1 VCDRVERCCRQH
13 QTDLSPKPTTP
24 ASSQSRGIFVTTQWT
39 QVLATRGDSPEA
51 RQALSDLCAAYY
63 TPVFVLMRRAA
74 PSEEAARDLTQ
85 EFFSRLLSR
94 AGLGQVDRERGRF
107 RFFLLGAVKHFL
119 ADVHDEQTRLKRGG
133 GRLPISLDAGTDS
146 SPGMEI
152 ADASLPSPDLEFDR
166 EWAVTL
172 LDRALDR
179 LGREQA
185 EAGKEEQ
192 FPALKPWLTGDK
204 QEVLLADLAS
214 RLGMS
219 DGALRVTLHR
229 LRKRFRE
236 LVREEIAGT
245 VGDSTHVREEMGY
258 LLEVLSRG

>member
-1 VCDRVERCCRQH
+1 MMKVNKPH
-13 QTDLSPKPTTP
+13 QSDLTARPKTPTSSNSP
-24 ASSQSRGIFVTTQWT
+24 GIFVTTQWT
-39 QVLATRGDSPEA
+39 QVLATRGDSPGA

-63 TPVFVLMRRAA
+63 TPVFVMIRRAA

-85 EFFSRLLSR
+85 EFFARLLAR
-94 AGLGQVDRERGRF
+94 AGLGQADPERGRF

-133 GRLPISLDAGTDS
+133 GRVLISLDAGTDS

-152 ADASLPSPDLEFDR
+152 ANPSLPSPELEFDR

-172 LDRALDR
+172 LDRALER

-185 EAGKEEQ
+185 EAGKGEQ

-204 QEVLLADLAS
+204 QEVSQADLAA

-219 DGALRVTLHR
+219 EGALRVTLHR

-245 VGDSTHVREEMGY
+245 VGDSAHVREEMSY

>member
-1 VCDRVERCCRQH
+1 
-13 QTDLSPKPTTP
+13 LNPKPTTP

-63 TPVFVLMRRAA
+63 TPVFILIRRTT
-74 PSEEAARDLTQ
+74 PSEDAARDLTQ
-85 EFFSRLLSR
+85 EFFARLLSR
-94 AGLGQVDRERGRF
+94 AGLGHVDRERGRF

-119 ADVHDEQTRLKRGG
+119 ANVHDEQCRLKRGG
-133 GRLPISLDAGTDS
+133 GQAPVPLDAGTDS
-146 SPGMEI
+146 SPGLEI
-152 ADASLPSPDLEFDR
+152 ADASRPSPDLEFDR

-172 LDRALDR
+172 LARALDR

-185 EAGKEEQ
+185 EAGKGEQ

-204 QEVLLADLAS
+204 QDVSLADVAA
-214 RLGMS
+214 RLGTS
-219 DGALRVTLHR
+219 EGALRVALHR

-236 LVREEIAGT
+236 LVKEEIAGT
-245 VGDSTHVREEMGY
+245 VGDSVHVREEMGY
-258 LLEVLSRG
+258 LLEVLSRR

>member
-1 VCDRVERCCRQH
+1 MKADRPH
-13 QTDLSPKPTTP
+13 QTDLPARPTTP
-24 ASSQSRGIFVTTQWT
+24 ASSKSPSIFVTTQWT

-63 TPVFVLMRRAA
+63 TPVFVLIRRAT
-74 PSEEAARDLTQ
+74 PSEEVARDLTQ
-85 EFFSRLLSR
+85 EFFARLLSR
-94 AGLGQVDRERGRF
+94 AGLGQVDPKRGRF
-107 RFFLLGAVKHFL
+107 RFFLLGAVRHFL
-119 ADVHDEQTRLKRGG
+119 ADAHDEQTRLKRGG
-133 GRLPISLDAGTDS
+133 GRVPMSLDAGTDS
-146 SPGMEI
+146 SPGVEI

-185 EAGKEEQ
+185 GTGKGEQ

-204 QEVLLADLAS
+204 QEVTPADVAV

-219 DGALRVTLHR
+219 EGTLRVTLHR

-236 LVREEIAGT
+236 LVKEEIAGT
-245 VGDSTHVREEMGY
+245 VGDSAHVREEMGY

>member
-1 VCDRVERCCRQH
+1 MKAHRPN
-13 QTDLSPKPTTP
+13 QTDSTASRTAP
-24 ASSQSRGIFVTTQWT
+24 ASSKSPGIFVTTQWT
-39 QVLATRGDSPEA
+39 QVLATRGDSPQA

-63 TPVFVLMRRAA
+63 APVFVLIRRAT
-74 PSEEAARDLTQ
+74 PSEEVARDLTQ
-85 EFFSRLLSR
+85 EFFARLLLR
-94 AGLGQVDRERGRF
+94 AGLGQVDPERGRF
-107 RFFLLGAVKHFL
+107 RFFLLGAVKHIL
-119 ADVHDEQTRLKRGG
+119 ADVHDEQSRLKRGG
-133 GRLPISLDAGTDS
+133 GQSPVSLDAGTDS

-152 ADASLPSPDLEFDR
+152 ADASRPSPDLEFDR

-179 LGREQA
+179 LGREQT
-185 EAGKEEQ
+185 EAGKGEQ

-204 QEVLLADLAS
+204 QELSLADLAG

-219 DGALRVTLHR
+219 EGALRVALHR

-236 LVREEIAGT
+236 LVKEEIAGT
-245 VGDSTHVREEMGY
+245 VKDPTHLRDEMGY

>member
-1 VCDRVERCCRQH
+1 MKANRPH
-13 QTDLSPKPTTP
+13 QTELIAKPTTP
-24 ASSQSRGIFVTTQWT
+24 ASSQSRGFFVTTQWT

-63 TPVFVLMRRAA
+63 TPVFVMIRRAA

-85 EFFSRLLSR
+85 EFFARLLSR
-94 AGLGQVDRERGRF
+94 AGLGRVDPERGRF

-119 ADVHDEQTRLKRGG
+119 ADVHDEQCRLKRGG
-133 GRLPISLDAGTDS
+133 GRVPISLDAGTDS
-146 SPGMEI
+146 TPGLEI
-152 ADASLPSPDLEFDR
+152 ADTSRPSPELEFDR

-185 EAGKEEQ
+185 AVGNGQQ

-204 QEVLLADLAS
+204 QEVSLSDLAA
-214 RLGMS
+214 RFELTE
-219 DGALRVTLHR
+219 GALRVALHR

-245 VGDSTHVREEMGY
+245 VGDSAHVREEMSY

>member
-1 VCDRVERCCRQH
+1 MMANRPH
-13 QTDLSPKPTTP
+13 QTDLTARPTTP
-24 ASSQSRGIFVTTQWT
+24 ASTKSPGIFVTTQWT

-63 TPVFVLMRRAA
+63 TPVFILMRRAS

-85 EFFSRLLSR
+85 EFFARLLSR
-94 AGLGQVDRERGRF
+94 AGLGQVDPERGRF
-107 RFFLLGAVKHFL
+107 RFFLLGAVRHFL
-119 ADVHDEQTRLKRGG
+119 ADVHDEQCRLKRGG
-133 GRLPISLDAGTDS
+133 GRVPISLDAGTDS
-146 SPGMEI
+146 SPDLE
-152 ADASLPSPDLEFDR
+152 AAVTTAPSLDLEFDR
-166 EWAVTL
+166 EWAMTL

-185 EAGKEEQ
+185 EAGKGEQ

-204 QEVLLADLAS
+204 QEVSLADLAA
-214 RLGMS
+214 RLGMGE
-219 DGALRVTLHR
+219 GALRVALHR

-245 VGDSTHVREEMGY
+245 VGDSAHVREEMGY
-258 LLEVLSRG
+258 LLEVLSQG

>member
-1 VCDRVERCCRQH
+1 MKANKPH
-13 QTDLSPKPTTP
+13 QTDLTARPTTP
-24 ASSQSRGIFVTTQWT
+24 ASTKARGIFVTTQWT
-39 QVLATRGDSPEA
+39 RVLATRGDSPEA

-63 TPVFVLMRRAA
+63 TPVFVLIRRAA

-85 EFFSRLLSR
+85 EFFARLLAR
-94 AGLGQVDRERGRF
+94 AGLGQVDPERGRF

-119 ADVHDEQTRLKRGG
+119 ADVHDEQSRLKRGG
-133 GRLPISLDAGTDS
+133 GRVPISLDAGTDS
-146 SPGMEI
+146 SPGMEV

-172 LDRALDR
+172 LARALER
-179 LGREQA
+179 LGCEQA
-185 EAGKEEQ
+185 EAGKGEQ

-204 QEVLLADLAS
+204 QDVSLADLAAKI
-214 RLGMS
+214 GMS
-219 DGALRVTLHR
+219 EGALRVALHR

-236 LVREEIAGT
+236 LVKEEIAGT
-245 VGDSTHVREEMGY
+245 VKDATHVREEMGY

>member
-1 VCDRVERCCRQH
+1 MRRVTELTSEH
-13 QTDLSPKPTTP
+13 TMPSTP
-24 ASSQSRGIFVTTQWT
+24 APGGIFVTTQWT

-63 TPVFVLMRRAA
+63 TPVFILMRRAS

-85 EFFSRLLSR
+85 EFFARLLSR
-94 AGLGQVDRERGRF
+94 AGLGKVDPERGRF
-107 RFFLLGAVKHFL
+107 RFFLLGAVRHFL
-119 ADVHDEQTRLKRGG
+119 ADVHDEQCRLKRGG
-133 GRLPISLDAGTDS
+133 GRVPISLDAGTDS
-146 SPGMEI
+146 SPGLEV
-152 ADASLPSPDLEFDR
+152 AVTTAPSLDLEFDR
-166 EWAVTL
+166 EWAMTL
-172 LDRALDR
+172 LDRVLDR

-185 EAGKEEQ
+185 EAGGGEQ

-204 QEVLLADLAS
+204 QEVSQSDLAA

-219 DGALRVTLHR
+219 EGALRVTLHR

-245 VGDSTHVREEMGY
+245 VGNSTHVREEMGY
-258 LLEVLSRG
+258 LLEVLSQG